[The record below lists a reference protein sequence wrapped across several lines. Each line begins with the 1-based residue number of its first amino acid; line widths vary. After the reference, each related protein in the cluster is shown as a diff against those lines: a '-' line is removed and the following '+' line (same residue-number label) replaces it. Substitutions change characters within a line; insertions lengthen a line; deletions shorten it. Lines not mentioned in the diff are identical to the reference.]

1 VKRYLQIVLT
11 ALLLGITF
19 PSNVWA
25 TSIVTTSPTAGSVLS
40 IAPTAVTI
48 KASADLATGAN
59 EMTVT
64 DAKGVRVDDGSLQVQ
79 GAVLMVGLKPL
90 TTSGL
95 YTVAYTLMAIDQPPM
110 TGSFTFL
117 YNAPGEIAVA
127 TPAPATEEVLTKS
140 PNRIT
145 DFFVIGL
152 MVFAFLTLIFLS
164 RYARKTFKTPAKSR
178 QPKKNSS
185 SSKKIVK

>member
-1 VKRYLQIVLT
+1 MKRNLKVVLT

-95 YTVAYTLMAIDQPPM
+95 YTVAYTLMAIDQPPI

-164 RYARKTFKTPAKSR
+164 RYARKTFKTPARPR

>member
-1 VKRYLQIVLT
+1 MKRYLQIVLT

>member
-1 VKRYLQIVLT
+1 MKRYLQVVLT

-95 YTVAYTLMAIDQPPM
+95 YTVGYTLMAIDQPPI

-127 TPAPATEEVLTKS
+127 TPAPATEEVLAKS

-164 RYARKTFKTPAKSR
+164 RYARKTFKTPAKPR

>member
-1 VKRYLQIVLT
+1 VKRYLQFVLT

-95 YTVAYTLMAIDQPPM
+95 YTVAYTLMAIDQPPI

-164 RYARKTFKTPAKSR
+164 RYARKTFKTPAKPR

>member
-1 VKRYLQIVLT
+1 MKRNLKVVLT

-95 YTVAYTLMAIDQPPM
+95 YTVAYTLMAIEQPPI

-117 YNAPGEIAVA
+117 YNAPGEIAIA

-164 RYARKTFKTPAKSR
+164 RYARKTFKSPAKPR

>member
-1 VKRYLQIVLT
+1 MKRNLKVVLT

-95 YTVAYTLMAIDQPPM
+95 YTVAYTLMAIDQPPI

-164 RYARKTFKTPAKSR
+164 RYARKTFKTPAKPR

>member
-1 VKRYLQIVLT
+1 MKRYLQVVLT

-95 YTVAYTLMAIDQPPM
+95 YTVAYTLMAIDQPPI

-164 RYARKTFKTPAKSR
+164 RYARKTFKTPAKPR

>member
-1 VKRYLQIVLT
+1 MKRYLKVVLT

-95 YTVAYTLMAIDQPPM
+95 YTVAYTLMAIDQPPI

-164 RYARKTFKTPAKSR
+164 RYARKTFKTPAKPR

>member
-95 YTVAYTLMAIDQPPM
+95 YTVAYTLMAIDQPPI

>member
-1 VKRYLQIVLT
+1 MKRYLQIVLT

-95 YTVAYTLMAIDQPPM
+95 YTVAYTLMAIDQPPI

-164 RYARKTFKTPAKSR
+164 RYARKTFKTPAKPR

>member
-1 VKRYLQIVLT
+1 VKRYLKVVLT

-95 YTVAYTLMAIDQPPM
+95 YTVAYTLMAIDQPPI

-164 RYARKTFKTPAKSR
+164 RYARKTFKTPAKPR

>member
-1 VKRYLQIVLT
+1 MKRYLQVVST

-95 YTVAYTLMAIDQPPM
+95 YTVAYTLMAIDQPPI

-164 RYARKTFKTPAKSR
+164 RYARKTFKTPAKPR

>member
-1 VKRYLQIVLT
+1 MKRYLQVVLT
-11 ALLLGITF
+11 ALILGITF

-48 KASADLATGAN
+48 KASSDLATGAN

-95 YTVAYTLMAIDQPPM
+95 YTVAYTLMAIDQPPI

-164 RYARKTFKTPAKSR
+164 RYARKTFKTPAKPR

>member
-1 VKRYLQIVLT
+1 VTRYLQVVLT

-95 YTVAYTLMAIDQPPM
+95 YTVAYTLMAIDQPPI

-127 TPAPATEEVLTKS
+127 TPTPATEEVLTKS

-145 DFFVIGL
+145 DYFVIGL

-164 RYARKTFKTPAKSR
+164 RYARKTFKTPAKPR

>member
-95 YTVAYTLMAIDQPPM
+95 YTVAYTLMAIDQPPI

-164 RYARKTFKTPAKSR
+164 RYARKTFKTPAKPR
-178 QPKKNSS
+178 QSKKNSS

>member
-1 VKRYLQIVLT
+1 MKRYLQVVLT

-95 YTVAYTLMAIDQPPM
+95 YTVAYTLMAIDQPPI

-164 RYARKTFKTPAKSR
+164 RYARKTFKTPARPR

>member
-95 YTVAYTLMAIDQPPM
+95 YTVAYTLMAIDQPPI

-117 YNAPGEIAVA
+117 YNAPGEIAVV

-164 RYARKTFKTPAKSR
+164 RYARKTFKTPAKPR

>member
-1 VKRYLQIVLT
+1 MKRYLQVVLT

-95 YTVAYTLMAIDQPPM
+95 YTVAYTLMAIDQPPI

-145 DFFVIGL
+145 DFFVIGV

-164 RYARKTFKTPAKSR
+164 RYARKTFKTPAKPR